1 LGNRLLVAVIFT
13 GAILVAEVTG
23 GLLSNSL
30 ALLSDA
36 GHVFTDILALA
47 LSWFGVKQAERPASG
62 RMTYGYHR
70 VGILIALINAM
81 SLVAIALVVFYGA
94 YERFQNPPEVQ
105 SDLML
110 VVAVV
115 GLAVNIGVAFYL
127 RHAQAESLNVRS
139 AFFHVLG
146 DALASVGVIGA
157 ALIMRYTGL
166 FWVDPAASVLIGVII
181 AFGSYTIIKEALTVF
196 LEATPAHLDMAEVVR
211 TICTVPGIKD
221 CHDLHVWSISPK
233 MHALSCHV
241 LVDDLP
247 ISEGERIV
255 VELNQE
261 LSQRFGI
268 GHTAVQFEAGGCDPS
283 HLFCDLTPGSSAGS
297 FQAHEEEHEH
307 SFTP

>member
-1 LGNRLLVAVIFT
+1 VV
-13 GAILVAEVTG
+13 G

-30 ALLSDA
+30 ALLADA

-81 SLVAIALVVFYGA
+81 SLVAIALIIFYEA

-105 SDLML
+105 SGLMMT
-110 VVAVV
+110 VAVV
-115 GLAVNIGVAFYL
+115 GLAVNVGVALYL

-139 AFFHVLG
+139 AFFHVVG
-146 DALASVGVIGA
+146 DALASVGVIMA

-166 FWVDPAASVLIGVII
+166 FWVDPAVSVLIGVII
-181 AFGSYTIIKEALTVF
+181 AFGSYTIIKEALSVF
-196 LEATPAHLDMAEVVR
+196 LEATPSHLDIAELVR
-211 TICTVPGIKD
+211 TICTVPGVRD
-221 CHDLHVWSISPK
+221 CHDLHVWSIAPR

-247 ISEGERIV
+247 ISEGERII
-255 VELNQE
+255 VELNQRLLE
-261 LSQRFGI
+261 KFGI
-268 GHTAVQFEAGGCDPS
+268 GHTAVQFESGGCDPS
-283 HLFCDLTPGSSAGS
+283 HLFCDLTLRRRVEGSPLR
-297 FQAHEEEHEH
+297 EEEHEH
-307 SFTP
+307 SFGP